1 MQRSNQA
8 TKPAATTDAEAAA
21 LEGLPV
27 AVISDVM
34 DGMGLPNAVMDGV
47 RQLAGKTIVG
57 RARTVERAPAPSNAA
72 QADIAPELGMG
83 TQQVID
89 NGKPGDIVVIAAQG
103 NGGSAMWGGNMGTR
117 AQQVGIVGMVTD
129 GVLRDLNEMDALGL
143 SIYAAGQSP
152 RQAFKRMI
160 TRAIDKPIICGG
172 VYVRPNDIIVA
183 DGDGVVVVPPAKA
196 VEIAERSRAVIEV
209 ESTMQ
214 KFIRDGN
221 TLVAAVQKYKIR

>member
-1 MQRSNQA
+1 MQRSNPA
-8 TKPAATTDAEAAA
+8 AKPANDPEAAA

-27 AVISDVM
+27 AVIADVM
-34 DGMGLPNAVMDGV
+34 DGMGLPTSVMDGV

-57 RARTVERAPAPSNAA
+57 RARTVERAPAPYNAT
-72 QADIAPELGMG
+72 QADVAPELGMG

-103 NGGSAMWGGNMGTR
+103 KGGSAMWGGNMGTR
-117 AQQVGIVGMVTD
+117 AQQVGIIGMVTD
-129 GVLRDLNEMDALGL
+129 GVLRDLVEMDALGL

-160 TRAIDKPIICGG
+160 TRAIDKPVICGG
-172 VYVRPNDIIVA
+172 VWVRPNDIVVA
-183 DGDGVVVVPPAKA
+183 DNDGVVVVPPDKAK
-196 VEIAERSRAVIEV
+196 EIAEKAKGVV
-209 ESTMQ
+209 ELEGTMQ
-214 KFIRDGN
+214 KFIREGN